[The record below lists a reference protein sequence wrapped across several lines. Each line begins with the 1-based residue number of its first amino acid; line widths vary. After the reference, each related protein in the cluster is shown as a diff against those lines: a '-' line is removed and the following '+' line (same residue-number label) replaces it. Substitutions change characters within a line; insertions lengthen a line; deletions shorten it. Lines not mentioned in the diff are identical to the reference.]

1 MYMFTVCVLTSH
13 AAYGR
18 DRRERVGAV
27 VEGVGYQRGRR
38 AARAHGVGDAEEPLL
53 PGRGRVRGGGKAEA
67 PTPDARRSTGVR
79 ATNVPG
85 AAPRA
90 RTMER
95 GGLLGCVAG
104 VCYWGALLGCAGW
117 WRLQMQ
123 HG

>member
-1 MYMFTVCVLTSH
+1 MYVFYVRALTSH

-27 VEGVGYQRGRR
+27 VEGVGDQRGRG

-53 PGRGRVRGGGKAEA
+53 PGRGRVRGGGKAEEPA
-67 PTPDARRSTGVR
+67 PDARRSTGGR
-79 ATNVPG
+79 ATNVLG

-90 RTMER
+90 RTLER

-104 VCYWGALLGCAGW
+104 VRCWGVPAGGAC
-117 WRLQMQ
+117 RRSMAN
-123 HG
+123 G